1 MLIQWYCRDL
11 KVADAR
17 KMLTDTLKWRED
29 FKITEVVKEEFPQ
42 DIFGNLGRVYGKDK
56 EGHPIVY
63 VASLRPLLVPLSACI
78 PGSLF
83 AGMLMPELD
92 VQV

>member
-1 MLIQWYCRDL
+1 
-11 KVADAR
+11 
-17 KMLTDTLKWRED
+17 MLTDTLKWRED

-63 VASLRPLLVPLSACI
+63 VAPLLSHFVPNAACI
-78 PGSLF
+78 PGSPF
-83 AGMLMPELD
+83 AGTLMQGRH